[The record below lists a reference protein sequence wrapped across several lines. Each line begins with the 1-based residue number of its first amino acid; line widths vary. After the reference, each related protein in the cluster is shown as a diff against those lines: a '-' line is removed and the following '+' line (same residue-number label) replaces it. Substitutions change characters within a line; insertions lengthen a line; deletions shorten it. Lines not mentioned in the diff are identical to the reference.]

1 MTTLALLI
9 LAAVGLAIS
18 AFFTLITYGVVP
30 PGGKSVRQFC
40 RMDRDTCITVLGHPD
55 ARLFGVPNSLIG
67 MFFYILVVASTAAG
81 MGNALWLVALIAS
94 WIAVGLGVYLVHSLL
109 FKLRIPCVLCYTA
122 HGLNLIIALLMLI
135 TEVRQ

>member
-18 AFFTLITYGVVP
+18 AFFTLITYGVVS
-30 PGGKSVRQFC
+30 PGGRRVRQFC
-40 RMDRDTCITVLGHPD
+40 RMDRDTCITILGHPD
-55 ARLFGVPNSLIG
+55 ARIFGVPNSLIG
-67 MFFYILVVASTAAG
+67 VLFYILVMASAAAG

-135 TEVRQ
+135 TEMRQ

>member
-1 MTTLALLI
+1 MTTLALLV
-9 LAAVGLAIS
+9 LAAVGFAIS

-30 PGGKSVRQFC
+30 LGGRSVRQIC

-55 ARLFGVPNSLIG
+55 ARIVGVPNSLIG
-67 MFFYILVVASTAAG
+67 MLFYILVVASAAAG
-81 MGNALWLVALIAS
+81 MGSALWLAALIAS

-135 TEVRQ
+135 TEMRQ